1 MLRRSVFLLVLSAAS
16 PAFAGSAP
24 NAAHDL
30 AQKFSG
36 QAEAVRPAV
45 STAAATTEPLKAKTS
60 EAEAAKSAPAKS
72 NTAPAQPPT
81 VKPFAKPASDTA
93 GAGAVKPKIANSER
107 PPIDYEMDMLRRA
120 RAEQADRKAADKAVG
135 TAPAPA
141 RIVVNPPTVD
151 AKPVAEA
158 KSETAPPALSAPA
171 TAPDKPVEATKIV
184 APAQAPPPAPKVEPQ
199 KLVEAP
205 PAPKTTVVAPST
217 AAPAAAAATVVAA
230 PAAGPTVQASVLL
243 AIETGGASTKS
254 ADASTFDPII
264 CVADTCFLSAG
275 LTADAVKLS
284 KVDALK
290 LKSSNDAS
298 PDACRG
304 KVGCVFRNVGLPKDA
319 LIQIVELGGAT
330 ADPAHTYAAEPDAS
344 CKSSEGA
351 LACDN
356 PIATADFRIWVVPE
370 ATAKTAGV
378 EAIEEAVADS
388 LPHRDVARDTDK

>member
-1 MLRRSVFLLVLSAAS
+1 MLRRIVLILILSAAS

-36 QAEAVRPAV
+36 QAEPVKPAV
-45 STAAATTEPLKAKTS
+45 SNAATPAPVKAKTS
-60 EAEAAKSAPAKS
+60 ETAAAKSAPAKS
-72 NTAPAQPPT
+72 VTAPAEPPT

-93 GAGAVKPKIANSER
+93 GSGAAAPKIANSER

-120 RAEQADRKAADKAVG
+120 RAEQADRKAADKAVV
-135 TAPAPA
+135 TPPAPA
-141 RIVVNPPTVD
+141 KIVVNPPVVD
-151 AKPVAEA
+151 ARPVAEA
-158 KSETAPPALSAPA
+158 KSETAPPALPAPTLAPA
-171 TAPDKPVEATKIV
+171 KPVEPGEIV
-184 APAQAPPPAPKVEPQ
+184 PPAQVPPPAPKVEPQ

-205 PAPKTTVVAPST
+205 AATKTTVAAPST

-254 ADASTFDPII
+254 ADASTLDPIL
-264 CVADTCFLSAG
+264 CVAETCFLSAG

-290 LKSSNDAS
+290 LKSSNEAS

-330 ADPAHTYAAEPDAS
+330 ADPSHTYAAEPDAS
-344 CKSSEGA
+344 CKSLEGA

-356 PIATADFRIWVVPE
+356 PIATADFRIWIVPE
-370 ATAKTAGV
+370 STAKMAGV

>member
-1 MLRRSVFLLVLSAAS
+1 MLRRIVFLLVLLAVG
-16 PAFAGSAP
+16 PAFAGSVP

-36 QAEAVRPAV
+36 QAEAAKPAV
-45 STAAATTEPLKAKTS
+45 STGATSEPVKAKSLDAAAAKP
-60 EAEAAKSAPAKS
+60 APAKS
-72 NTAPAQPPT
+72 EAAPAQRPT
-81 VKPFAKPASDTA
+81 VKPFATTAADAAASEAAT
-93 GAGAVKPKIANSER
+93 PKISNSER

-120 RAEQADRKAADKAVG
+120 RAEQADRKAADKAVSPAA
-135 TAPAPA
+135 APAK
-141 RIVVNPPTVD
+141 IVVHPPVVEP
-151 AKPVAEA
+151 KPIAEA
-158 KSETAPPALSAPA
+158 KPEAAPPPLAAPA
-171 TAPDKPVEATKIV
+171 AAPSKPAEAEKIV
-184 APAQAPPPAPKVEPQ
+184 APAQAPPAQKIEPQ

-205 PAPKTTVVAPST
+205 AAPKTTAAAPST
-217 AAPAAAAATVVAA
+217 AAPAAAAAATVVAA
-230 PAAGPTVQASVLL
+230 PASGPTAQASVLL

-254 ADASTFDPII
+254 SDATTYDPII

-304 KVGCVFRNVGLPKDA
+304 KVACVFRNVALPKDA
-319 LIQIVELGGAT
+319 LIQVVELGGAT
-330 ADPAHTYAAEPDAS
+330 ADPERTYAAEPDTS

-356 PIATADFRIWVVPE
+356 PIATADFRIWIVPE

-378 EAIEEAVADS
+378 DAIEDAVAES
-388 LPHRDVARDTDK
+388 LPHRDIARDTDK